1 MTLKSFLL
9 GAAAG
14 IVTTGAAEA
23 ADLPMTKAEPVEYV
37 KVCSEFGEGYFYIPG
52 TDTCL
57 RLQGE
62 IRAKYIFTQPKNT
75 VSETGRNT
83 NATDFSTE
91 ARVMWDARTQTE
103 WGLLRSYL
111 QLDIYANNTA
121 ANGGRD
127 SFVVD
132 KAFIQLGGFT
142 AGYAHTFFGIYD
154 NDYGDTIFA
163 PYYTSQTTVN
173 LLAYTATFG
182 GGFSATLAV
191 EDNIEHRS
199 SLWDQTGETGGT
211 AGTTGTY
218 GGSRFPDIVG
228 QLRIDQGWGEAAVFA
243 AAHQI
248 NYPTGVSSSD
258 TWGWAAGAG
267 VGVKLPFLAGAH
279 LALEGVYAD
288 GANNYLGLSDPE
300 AAYDTGTGLENKGK
314 GWSITGE
321 LGVDVTPALNVT
333 AFGSYV
339 DYTAGNADDIV
350 LLPTDSDFTAYIA
363 GINATYTIVKGLTVS
378 GEIYYSKKDYK
389 DFGSSVTVDGT
400 TYQGDTDGWN
410 GGIRIRRVF

>member
-1 MTLKSFLL
+1 
-9 GAAAG
+9 
-14 IVTTGAAEA
+14 
-23 ADLPMTKAEPVEYV
+23 V

-62 IRAKYIFTQPKNT
+62 IRAKYLFFQPKDSASGT
-75 VSETGRNT
+75 KRDA
-83 NATDFSTE
+83 NATDFQTE

-103 WGLLRSYL
+103 WGLLRSFL

-163 PYYTSQTTVN
+163 PYFTSQSTVN

-182 GGFSATLAV
+182 GGFSATLSV

-199 SLWDQTGETGGT
+199 SLWDSTISVGGGAAT
-211 AGTTGTY
+211 IGATGTY
-218 GGSRFPDIVG
+218 GGSRAPDIVG

-248 NYPTGVSSSD
+248 NYPTGVSSSND
-258 TWGWAAGAG
+258 WGWAAGAG

-279 LALEGVYAD
+279 IALEGVYAE

-300 AAYDTGTGLENKGK
+300 ADYTTSNAVMTGFGIPVGTEKGK

-321 LGVDVTPALNVT
+321 IGVDVTPAFNVT

-339 DYTAGNADDIV
+339 DYNAGDV
-350 LLPTDSDFTAYIA
+350 DSSFFGGPITPLEDDFTAYIA

-378 GEIYYSKKDYK
+378 GEIWYQKKDYK
-389 DFGSSVTVDGT
+389 HFGDGVYPVSVDSSGAFTDVN
-400 TYQGDTDGWN
+400 GDTDSWN